1 MRPVNP
7 QKSPTEAVFLKCSRL
22 LHGLYP
28 DSGGIAYGMDELH
41 AGSTGI
47 DTDTAA
53 SNSA

>member
-1 MRPVNP
+1 MQPLTARAIP
-7 QKSPTEAVFLKCSRL
+7 
-22 LHGLYP
+22 P